1 MRQDMYEVIIE
12 RPRYGGKAR
21 RGRRA
26 RDADALPIRESMRRT
41 YVVQRAEKEIADNLA
56 PFRRYLIRQVGRPW
70 NKVYSRNLRSC
81 ALRQHRS
88 EALARSH
95 PGLCL
100 ARSRAGPKWTTAR
113 SLGIHL
119 HGPPLRSPSHGPP
132 VPSDAEKEVTTLSPA
147 RSPGTTPSVQLRLRE
162 IFGSGAQAR
171 PRHAAVRGCRCLRS
185 PRSRCAPA
193 RPWLR

>member
-70 NKVYSRNLRSC
+70 NKVYSEICAHAHSGSTVQKHLRDHIRDFV
-81 ALRQHRS
+81 LLDP
-88 EALARSH
+88 EL
-95 PGLCL
+95 
-100 ARSRAGPKWTTAR
+100 GPN
-113 SLGIHL
+113 G
-119 HGPPLRSPSHGPP
+119 
-132 VPSDAEKEVTTLSPA
+132 
-147 RSPGTTPSVQLRLRE
+147 
-162 IFGSGAQAR
+162 R
-171 PRHAAVRGCRCLRS
+171 PRVLWGSTCMGLLFVHPRTGLLCRVTR
-185 PRSRCAPA
+185 RRKSRH
-193 RPWLR
+193 